1 MKVPA
6 DGRQA
11 LLDMLTAARVVP
23 VLTITR
29 VEYAVPLARALV
41 KGGVRTLEITLRTP
55 VAVESAAR
63 IIAEVPDAI
72 VGIGTVTQRKELLAC
87 MSMGA
92 TFAVSP
98 GSTPDLLAAA
108 AESGFP
114 FLPGIATAS
123 ELMAVQAHGLTIMKF
138 FPAGPAGGIPMLR
151 ALAGPFPH
159 VRFCPTGGIGDT
171 NAAEWLAEPNVIAVG
186 GSWLTPAAEV
196 EAGNWDAITARAE
209 RAMKTL
215 GP

>member
-1 MKVPA
+1 MKSPA
-6 DGRQA
+6 DGRQT
-11 LLDMLTAARVVP
+11 LRDLLTAARVVP

-29 VEYAVPLARALV
+29 VEHAVPLAQALV
-41 KGGVRTLEITLRTP
+41 RGGVRTLEITLRTP
-55 VAVESAAR
+55 VASEAAKR
-63 IIAEVPDAI
+63 IIAEVPEAI
-72 VGIGTVTQRKELLAC
+72 VGIGTVTLREELLAC

-92 TFAVSP
+92 KFAVSP

-123 ELMAVQAHGLTIMKF
+123 ELMAVQAHGFNTMKF

-159 VRFCPTGGIGDT
+159 VRFCPTGGIGDA
-171 NAAEWLAEPNVIAVG
+171 NAKEWLAESNVIAVG
-186 GSWLTPAAEV
+186 GSWLTPAADV

-209 RAMKTL
+209 RAMKAL
-215 GP
+215 S

>member
-1 MKVPA
+1 MTLPL

-11 LLDMLTAARVVP
+11 LFEMLTAARVVP

-29 VEYAVPLARALV
+29 VEHAAPLARALV

-55 VAVESAAR
+55 VAIDAAKR

-72 VGIGTVTQRKELLAC
+72 VGIGTVTLPHELTAC

-92 TFAVSP
+92 KFAVSP
-98 GSTPDLLAAA
+98 GATPELLAEAVGG
-108 AESGFP
+108 GFP
-114 FLPGIATAS
+114 FLPGVATAS
-123 ELMAVQAHGLTIMKF
+123 ELMVVQSTGLTTMKF

-159 VRFCPTGGIGDT
+159 VRFCPTGGIGDA
-171 NAAEWLAEPNVIAVG
+171 NAKEWLAEPNVIAVG
-186 GSWLTPAAEV
+186 GSWLTPASEV

-209 RAMKTL
+209 RTMKML
-215 GP
+215 R

>member
-6 DGRQA
+6 GQA
-11 LLDMLTAARVVP
+11 LLDVLTAARVVP
-23 VLTITR
+23 VLTIAR
-29 VEYAVPLARALV
+29 AEHAVPLARALV

-55 VAVESAAR
+55 VAAEAAKR
-63 IIAEVPDAI
+63 IIAEVSDAI
-72 VGIGTVTQRKELLAC
+72 VGIGTVTSRKELIAC
-87 MSMGA
+87 MSIGA
-92 TFAVSP
+92 KFAVSP

-123 ELMAVQAHGLTIMKF
+123 ELMAVQAQGLTTMKF
-138 FPAGPAGGIPMLR
+138 FPAGPTGGIPMLR

-159 VRFCPTGGIGDT
+159 VRFCPTGGIGDA
-171 NAAEWLAEPNVIAVG
+171 NAKEWLAEPNVIAVG

-209 RAMKTL
+209 RTMKALT
-215 GP
+215 

>member
-1 MKVPA
+1 MKSPA
-6 DGRQA
+6 DGQA
-11 LLDMLTAARVVP
+11 LLGMLTAARVVP

-29 VEYAVPLARALV
+29 VEHAVPLARALV
-41 KGGVRTLEITLRTP
+41 NGGVRTLEITLRTP
-55 VAVESAAR
+55 FAAEAAKR

-72 VGIGTVTQRKELLAC
+72 VGIGTVMLRKELIAC

-123 ELMAVQAHGLTIMKF
+123 ELMAVQAHGLTTMKF

-159 VRFCPTGGIGDT
+159 VKFCPTGGVSDA

-196 EAGNWDAITARAE
+196 EAGNWDAITARAK
-209 RAMKTL
+209 RAMGAL
-215 GP
+215 R

>member
-1 MKVPA
+1 MRSA

-29 VEYAVPLARALV
+29 VEHAVPLARALV
-41 KGGVRTLEITLRTP
+41 QGGVRTLEITLRTP
-55 VAVESAAR
+55 VAVEAAKR
-63 IIAEVPDAI
+63 IVAEVPDAI

-108 AESGFP
+108 VESGFP

-123 ELMAVQAHGLTIMKF
+123 ELMAVQAHGLTTMKF

-159 VRFCPTGGIGDT
+159 VRFCPTGGIGDA

-209 RAMKTL
+209 RAMSSL
-215 GP
+215 R

>member
-1 MKVPA
+1 MTLPA

-29 VEYAVPLARALV
+29 VEHAVPLARALV

-55 VAVESAAR
+55 VAVEAAKR
-63 IIAEVPDAI
+63 IVAEVPDAI

-123 ELMAVQAHGLTIMKF
+123 ELMAVQAHGLTTMKF

-159 VRFCPTGGIGDT
+159 VRFCPTGGIGDA

-196 EAGNWDAITARAE
+196 EAGNWDAIAARAE
-209 RAMKTL
+209 RAMRIL
-215 GP
+215 R

>member
-6 DGRQA
+6 GQA
-11 LLDMLTAARVVP
+11 LLDVLTAARVVP
-23 VLTITR
+23 VLTIAR
-29 VEYAVPLARALV
+29 VEHAVPLAQALV

-55 VAVESAAR
+55 VAVEAAKR
-63 IIAEVPDAI
+63 IVAEVPDAI

-87 MSMGA
+87 ISLGA
-92 TFAVSP
+92 KFAVSP

-123 ELMAVQAHGLTIMKF
+123 ELMAVQAHGLTTMKF

-159 VRFCPTGGIGDT
+159 VRFCPTGGIGDA
-171 NAAEWLAEPNVIAVG
+171 NAKEWLAESNVIAVG

-196 EAGNWDAITARAE
+196 EAGNWDAIAARAE
-209 RAMKTL
+209 RAMGL
-215 GP
+215 LR

>member
-1 MKVPA
+1 MKLPA

-23 VLTITR
+23 VLTIAR
-29 VEYAVPLARALV
+29 VEHAVPLARALV

-55 VAVESAAR
+55 VATEAAQR

-72 VGIGTVTQRKELLAC
+72 VGIGTVTRREDLMHA
-87 MSMGA
+87 MSLGA
-92 TFAVSP
+92 KFAVSP
-98 GSTPDLLAAA
+98 GASPELLATAV
-108 AESGFP
+108 EFGFP
-114 FLPGIATAS
+114 FLPGVATAS
-123 ELMAVQAHGLTIMKF
+123 ELMAVQMVGLTTMKF

-159 VRFCPTGGIGDT
+159 VRFCPTGGIGDA

-196 EAGNWDAITARAE
+196 EAGSWDAITARAE
-209 RAMKTL
+209 RTMKAL
-215 GP
+215 R

>member
-1 MKVPA
+1 MRSA
-6 DGRQA
+6 DGCQV
-11 LLDMLTAARVVP
+11 LLDVLTAARIVP

-29 VEYAVPLARALV
+29 IEHAVPLAQALV

-55 VAVESAAR
+55 VAADAAKR
-63 IIAEVPDAI
+63 IVAEVPDAI

-108 AESGFP
+108 AEGGFP

-171 NAAEWLAEPNVIAVG
+171 NTAEWLAEPNVIAVG

>member
-1 MKVPA
+1 MTLPL
-6 DGRQA
+6 DGRRA
-11 LLDMLTAARVVP
+11 LLDMLTAARIVP

-29 VEYAVPLARALV
+29 VEHAVPLARALV

-55 VAVESAAR
+55 VALESAKR

-72 VGIGTVTQRKELLAC
+72 VGIGTVTIREELVGVASL
-87 MSMGA
+87 GA
-92 TFAVSP
+92 KFAVSP

-108 AESGFP
+108 VEIGFP

-123 ELMAVQAHGLTIMKF
+123 ELMAVQAQGLTTMKF

-159 VRFCPTGGIGDT
+159 VKFCPTGGIGDAS
-171 NAAEWLAEPNVIAVG
+171 AAEWLAEPNVIAVG
-186 GSWLTPAAEV
+186 GSWLTPASEV

-209 RAMKTL
+209 RTMKAL
-215 GP
+215 R

>member
-6 DGRQA
+6 DGQA
-11 LLDMLTAARVVP
+11 LLGMLKAARVVP

-29 VEYAVPLARALV
+29 VEHAVPLARALV
-41 KGGVRTLEITLRTP
+41 NGGVRTLEITLRTP
-55 VAVESAAR
+55 VAAEAAKR

-72 VGIGTVTQRKELLAC
+72 VGIGTVTLRKELIAC

-92 TFAVSP
+92 KFAVSP
-98 GSTPDLLAAA
+98 GSTPDLLAVA

-123 ELMAVQAHGLTIMKF
+123 ELMAVQAHGLTTMKF

-159 VRFCPTGGIGDT
+159 VKFCPTGGIGDA

-186 GSWLTPAAEV
+186 GSWLTPAADV
-196 EAGNWDAITARAE
+196 EAGNWDAITARAK
-209 RAMKTL
+209 RAMQAL
-215 GP
+215 S

>member
-1 MKVPA
+1 MRLPA

-11 LLDMLTAARVVP
+11 LLDLLTAARVVP

-29 VEYAVPLARALV
+29 VEHAVPLARALV

-63 IIAEVPDAI
+63 IIAEVPDVI
-72 VGIGTVTQRKELLAC
+72 VGIGTVTLREDLIGAV
-87 MSMGA
+87 SMGA
-92 TFAVSP
+92 KFVVSP

-108 AESGFP
+108 VESGFP
-114 FLPGIATAS
+114 FLPGVATAS
-123 ELMAVQAHGLTIMKF
+123 ELMAVQAYGLTTMKF

-159 VRFCPTGGIGDT
+159 VTFCPTGGIGDA
-171 NAAEWLAEPNVIAVG
+171 NASEWLAEPNVVAVG
-186 GSWLTPAAEV
+186 GSWLTPASEV

-209 RAMKTL
+209 RTMKAL
-215 GP
+215 A